1 MPQNL
6 LMWPSNL
13 RAKPQWSLKALTQ
26 ENFDFKVQSLYHRR
40 IINFGHLGPRCCK
53 VNWGIFG
60 CVHVQLKER
69 GGTLLQNA
77 GLIVNRGIIRGSRKE
92 AKLYTCSMSK
102 RKSPGV
108 FLTAK
113 NPPKCNHKLSGQ
125 TFCIRFITLHSC
137 IFFILITAI
146 SKSCPK
152 CWKGIAGLAF
162 TFLT

>member
-1 MPQNL
+1 MGQCRNL
-6 LMWPSNL
+6 TLLCMVRLGACGKKIYRPI
-13 RAKPQWSLKALTQ
+13 RCEHGGEKSLTKFLSRQTYTQSSALYP
-26 ENFDFKVQSLYHRR
+26 FHKVR
-40 IINFGHLGPRCCK
+40 GC
-53 VNWGIFG
+53 FG

-137 IFFILITAI
+137 TFFILITAI

-152 CWKGIAGLAF
+152 C
-162 TFLT
+162 